1 MRAFGTRRQLGVA
14 VAVLASVLPV
24 GSVGFAGFR
33 GYELLNCTASERS
46 ALRQI
51 PQLTAQPQEPGT
63 ADSGECSLAYNSDS
77 TAEETLAHY
86 RRQLGEKGWRI
97 VKDEP
102 NPQEPALREISAI
115 KGSYQYEVVING
127 FPAAAPI
134 DSWDVSIMV
143 HR

>member
-14 VAVLASVLPV
+14 VAVLASVLLV

-33 GYELLNCTASERS
+33 GYELLNCTA
-46 ALRQI
+46 
-51 PQLTAQPQEPGT
+51 QPQEPGT
-63 ADSGECSLAYNSDS
+63 ADSRECSLAYNSDS
-77 TAEETLAHY
+77 TAGETLAHY